1 MWVNGIFLA
10 IFPVVNCHCVSEAHS
25 ESLFCPLPLASDC
38 FCDALVLAF
47 IKNWRRCFN
56 NVSTAWG
63 HGGNKSCL
71 PLLHHFTNA
80 PVRLCHIQ
88 IAYPKWPIVLKALG
102 GPFLSV
108 VLPKKVDETFASTK
122 RGLEGDS
129 ESHPQKNMH
138 PWGHFFLFKWAHG
151 TNHSKIIIPG
161 YQDRKVPN
169 KKSL

>member
-1 MWVNGIFLA
+1 MWVNGIFLT
-10 IFPVVNCHCVSEAHS
+10 IFPVVNCHFVSEAHS

-38 FCDALVLAF
+38 FCDAIELAF

-71 PLLHHFTNA
+71 NLLHHFTNA

-108 VLPKKVDETFASTK
+108 VLPKKVDETFASKKGVWKGIRSLIHWKTCI
-122 RGLEGDS
+122 REVTS
-129 ESHPQKNMH
+129 SCSNEHMSPTIQK
-138 PWGHFFLFKWAHG
+138 
-151 TNHSKIIIPG
+151 S
-161 YQDRKVPN
+161 R
-169 KKSL
+169 